1 MNETKQEIKR
11 LHENGYSNAAIAI
24 RIGRPSSWIW
34 EQIRDLRRDGHIEL
48 KDARSISLPSVSM
61 LSSGVHTTED
71 DFRVGRAALSAAGL
85 S

>member
-11 LHENGYSNAAIAI
+11 LHENGYSNAAISA

-48 KDARSISLPSVSM
+48 KDARSISLPSVSI
-61 LSSGVHTTED
+61 LSTGLNTTED
-71 DFRVGRAALSAAGL
+71 DFRAGKAAQAAAGL

>member
-11 LHENGYSNAAIAI
+11 LHEAGYSNAAISV

-48 KDARSISLPSVSM
+48 KDARTISLPTVSILAAGM
-61 LSSGVHTTED
+61 NTTDD
-71 DFRVGRAALSAAGL
+71 DFRWGKRAAQEAGF
-85 S
+85 